1 MAGDLE
7 MNKNRN
13 IMILISAISGLI
25 INVIYRFLLRPYD
38 QWTKEQ
44 LSMIS
49 ALVICVILIMCF
61 WKRDDK
67 KGVFLR
73 FVVMIVVSGV
83 GIGLRVD
90 KDFIKVFILNLSI
103 SLVIMWINKNGI
115 NIMNVILSLSTVIL
129 GLALSCMFLNQKS
142 IQDYKSHY
150 EISRIPS
157 QNKKYEAIVSMY
169 DRDSDN
175 YIVMVSITDEKK
187 SKNIYVSKQKDLDVD
202 LQWMGENE
210 IRIQGQK
217 INVEKDICDDR

>member
-13 IMILISAISGLI
+13 IMILIGAVSGLI
-25 INVIYRFLLRPYD
+25 INVIYRFLLQTYD

-44 LSMIS
+44 LSIIS
-49 ALVICVILIMCF
+49 ALGICVILIMCF

-67 KGVFLR
+67 KGLFLR
-73 FVVMIVVSGV
+73 FAVMIVVSGV
-83 GIGLRVD
+83 GIGLRID
-90 KDFIKVFILNLSI
+90 KDFIKVFILNLCI
-103 SLVIMWINKNGI
+103 SLAIILINKNGI

-150 EISRIPS
+150 EINRISS
-157 QNKKYEAIVSMY
+157 QNKKYEAVVSMY
-169 DRDSDN
+169 DRDSDD

-187 SKNIYVSKQKDLDVD
+187 SKNIYVSKQKDLNVDV
-202 LQWMGENE
+202 QWVGKNQ
-210 IRIQGQK
+210 IRICGQE
-217 INVEKDICDDR
+217 INVKKDVYDDR

>member
-13 IMILISAISGLI
+13 IMILIGAVSGLI
-25 INVIYRFLLRPYD
+25 INVIYRFLLQTYD

-44 LSMIS
+44 LSIIS
-49 ALVICVILIMCF
+49 ALVICIILIMCF

-67 KGVFLR
+67 NGLFLR
-73 FVVMIVVSGV
+73 FAVMIVVSGV
-83 GIGLRVD
+83 GIGLRID
-90 KDFIKVFILNLSI
+90 KDFIKVFILNLCI
-103 SLVIMWINKNGI
+103 SFVIMLLNKNGI

-150 EISRIPS
+150 EISRISS
-157 QNKKYEAIVSMY
+157 QNKKYEAVVSMY
-169 DRDSDN
+169 DRDSDD

-187 SKNIYVSKQKDLDVD
+187 SKNIYVSKQKDLDIDVQWVD
-202 LQWMGENE
+202 KNE
-210 IRIQGQK
+210 IRINGQK
-217 INVEKDICDDR
+217 MNVKKDVYDDR